1 MEEVKQ
7 FLVDQERF
15 DLVAILIAG
24 LEELDDDYEPPLYV
38 KEPKEEYIEEGEPEE
53 ADVGITKDGF
63 YYLK

>member
-24 LEELDDDYEPPLYV
+24 LEEMDDDYEPPLHV
-38 KEPKEEYIEEGEPEE
+38 KEPKEEYIEEGDPEE
-53 ADVGITKDGF
+53 PDVGITKDGF